1 MRFMLWRDNNNVD
14 NTNNLKTLLCS
25 YFPKLD
31 TKLNHQRTNQ
41 EHNKWTGIL
50 YMTLVTG
57 SPINHPASARCL
69 ILNRRVLLRYSLS
82 TVLFNDDVRA
92 SSCSRTALYF
102 HGICNLQ
109 FITTIY
115 VITTLPGL
123 LVVWPNR

>member
-1 MRFMLWRDNNNVD
+1 MRLMLWRDNNMD
-14 NTNNLKTLLCS
+14 NTTNLKTLLCF

-31 TKLNHQRTNQ
+31 TKLNNQRTNQ

-50 YMTLVTG
+50 YMTLLTG
-57 SPINHPASARCL
+57 SPINYPASSRCL

-82 TVLFNDDVRA
+82 TVLFNDDFRA

-102 HGICNLQ
+102 RGICNLQ

-115 VITTLPGL
+115 VIITLPGL